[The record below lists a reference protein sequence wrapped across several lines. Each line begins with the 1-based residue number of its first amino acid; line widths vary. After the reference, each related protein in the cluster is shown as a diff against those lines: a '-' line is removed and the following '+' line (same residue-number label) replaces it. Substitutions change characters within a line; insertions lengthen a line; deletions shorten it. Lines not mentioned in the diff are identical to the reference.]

1 MRFAGGFAVA
11 GCVQAATLKI
21 ELPAWSE
28 LRQPRAWPDWKALP
42 MAYAKTSERREKR
55 LLREQMRAMGLG
67 YRDIASEFA
76 RRYKMRP
83 RAAWRES
90 YGWSLQDT
98 ADRIN
103 EYRGNTG
110 LDPGG
115 IAAMTA
121 PHLSEYE
128 NWPGHRP
135 EPTGRRPTPYLL
147 AVLAAVYDCAVTDL
161 IDLADREH
169 LRPADLL
176 ILDRYSQTAAVP
188 VHVDHGQAAPPTPGR
203 QPEYRQDVPPLD
215 GTLAAAGRDLG
226 VPDIPRLLSFVV
238 GERQE
243 EQDPVRRRT
252 FVGLTGASLVSAMLA
267 ESASGGPPAET
278 EALASVL
285 TGHTAS
291 LALEPGQPSGT
302 GTLAAEVDA
311 ARRVYQACRYSEL
324 ARLLPG
330 LLDRL
335 NSACAMLAGD
345 ARSEACALSAD
356 AHHVA
361 AGLLLKLDD
370 QGLASLAADRSMRAA
385 QASADPL
392 TIGASARIITHTL
405 MSGGHLVAAVSAAS
419 SHAARL
425 DHDME
430 PATPD
435 ALSVYGALLLRGS
448 VAAAQHGNRGIA
460 HELLGEADEAARRLG
475 MDADGNLRGTAFGP
489 ANAMVHRVNIAV
501 TLGDAGTAIDVAR
514 RVDLGK
520 ITVTERK
527 ATLLLDVSRAFFQW
541 GRHEQA
547 YSALRAAEATAPQ
560 EVTGRPSVH
569 RLVRD
574 LRTTAPASIRRD
586 VDQFATQIGV
596 TS

>member
-1 MRFAGGFAVA
+1 
-11 GCVQAATLKI
+11 
-21 ELPAWSE
+21 
-28 LRQPRAWPDWKALP
+28 

-67 YRDIASEFA
+67 YRDIAAEFA

-83 RAAWRES
+83 RAAWREA

-103 EYRGNTG
+103 DFRGNTG
-110 LDPGG
+110 LDPGA

-128 NWPGHRP
+128 NWPGHHP
-135 EPTGRRPTPYLL
+135 EPSGRRPTPYLL
-147 AVLAAVYDCAVTDL
+147 AVLAAVYDCAVAEL

-176 ILDRYSQTAAVP
+176 ILDKCSQTAARST
-188 VHVDHGQAAPPTPGR
+188 HVDHGQEVLPNAGCQPESRQDLSLPGR
-203 QPEYRQDVPPLD
+203 A
-215 GTLAAAGRDLG
+215 LAAAGWDLSAPD
-226 VPDIPRLLSFVV
+226 VPDLLSRVP
-238 GERQE
+238 EEEQE

-252 FVGLTGASLVSAMLA
+252 FVGLTGVSLISVMLA
-267 ESASGGPPAET
+267 ESTSGSPPAET

-285 TGHTAS
+285 TGS
-291 LALEPGQPSGT
+291 LHLPSPGPPDGR
-302 GTLAAEVDA
+302 TLAAEVDA
-311 ARRVYQACRYSEL
+311 ARRAYQACRYSEL
-324 ARLLPG
+324 ARQLPG
-330 LLDRL
+330 LLARL
-335 NSACAMLAGD
+335 DSACAMLTGD
-345 ARSEACALSAD
+345 ARSKACALSAD

-385 QASADPL
+385 EASGDPV

-405 MSGGHLVAAVSAAS
+405 MSGGHLPAAVSAAS

-425 DHDME
+425 DHVME
-430 PATPD
+430 SGAPD
-435 ALSVYGALLLRGS
+435 SLSVYGALLLRGS

-514 RVDLGK
+514 RVDLSK
-520 ITVTERK
+520 VAVTERK
-527 ATLLLDVSRAFFQW
+527 ATLLLDVSRAFLQW

-547 YSALRAAEATAPQ
+547 YTALRGAEATAPE

-574 LRTTAPASIRRD
+574 LRTTAPASLRRD
-586 VDQFATQIGV
+586 VDQFAMQIGV
-596 TS
+596 TP